1 MENQAASPATQV
13 ASLQGANT
21 SLPLTQVTN
30 TSLPVVNTSLPDAN
44 ASLPVA
50 SLNPTV
56 ASLQVASLPT
66 VLKTGI
72 LQILNELNKDT
83 QFKQMIADK
92 STDFAYSAIEEKSA
106 KSTQI
111 ISDLTKLKENFEKGD
126 YPDFESLK
134 LAVAK
139 FNENFT
145 NILGGRIMM
154 TGGRGLS
161 RSRGLGRLTRRKSF
175 SRAFRKTHGR
185 IRNFQ

>member
-13 ASLQGANT
+13 VPQVASLQGANI
-21 SLPLTQVTN
+21 SLPN
-30 TSLPVVNTSLPDAN
+30 PSLNSTV

-56 ASLQVASLPT
+56 DSLPVASLPT

>member
-44 ASLPVA
+44 
-50 SLNPTV
+50 
-56 ASLQVASLPT
+56 ASLPT